1 MSDDKKKA
9 HANVAAFTW
18 TVGYEENVLTFLA
31 FHNENITNLRF
42 CQPFFLLQKGV
53 L

>member
-18 TVGYEENVLTFLA
+18 TVGYEENMLTFLA
-31 FHNENITNLRF
+31 FQNENITNLRF
-42 CQPFFLLQKGV
+42 CQPLVLRQKGV
-53 L
+53 M